1 MEGSA
6 DYETIWRL
14 QDEIHSVVNAVV
26 GEYIWNLSYNNNR
39 QAIELELTLHLEEEP
54 INDLCS
60 QFSIPA
66 DYDGEG
72 THGTKIALYP

>member
-1 MEGSA
+1 MESSA

-14 QDEIHSVVNAVV
+14 QDEIRSVVNAVV
-26 GEYIWNLSYNNNR
+26 GECIWNLSYNNTR
-39 QAIELELTLHLEEEP
+39 QAIELELTMHLEEVA
-54 INDLCS
+54 INNLCS